1 MENFYFSKLIQIQQK
16 NRITILK
23 KKSSLLIKGPL
34 GILFLELPDNIF
46 FEKCEQDCR
55 LFGLVTE
62 KNLILTYYKLLL
74 NKIRGVDLGFDQLLI
89 INGVGWHVSL
99 EENNVLIF
107 SLGFSHVVKY
117 MLRGHVEI
125 IFYDKQRFKVFG
137 LDCEA
142 VQQIVADLCKLRV
155 FNVYKG
161 KGIYKYN
168 QVFKLKAS
176 SKSKA

>member
-1 MENFYFSKLIQIQQK
+1 
-16 NRITILK
+16 
-23 KKSSLLIKGPL
+23 
-34 GILFLELPDNIF
+34 
-46 FEKCEQDCR
+46 
-55 LFGLVTE
+55 
-62 KNLILTYYKLLL
+62 
-74 NKIRGVDLGFDQLLI
+74 
-89 INGVGWHVSL
+89 
-99 EENNVLIF
+99 
-107 SLGFSHVVKY
+107 

-168 QVFKLKAS
+168 QVFKLKVS